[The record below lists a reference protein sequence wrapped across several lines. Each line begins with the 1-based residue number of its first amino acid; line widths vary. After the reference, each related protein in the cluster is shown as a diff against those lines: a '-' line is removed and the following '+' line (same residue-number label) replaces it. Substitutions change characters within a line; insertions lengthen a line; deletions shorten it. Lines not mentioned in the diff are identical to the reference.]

1 MADTSETR
9 LLQIGVMNS
18 YVYCYVEIFVDFL
31 LFKTKRYR
39 DLEIIVSSFDS
50 WVWYAFVFFSL

>member
-1 MADTSETR
+1 MADTSEAR

-39 DLEIIVSSFDS
+39 GLEIIVSSFDS
-50 WVWYAFVFFSL
+50 WV

>member
-18 YVYCYVEIFVDFL
+18 YVYCYVEIFVDVL
-31 LFKTKRYR
+31 LFKTKKYR
-39 DLEIIVSSFDS
+39 GFKIIISSFDS

>member
-1 MADTSETR
+1 MADTSEAR

-39 DLEIIVSSFDS
+39 GLEIIVSSFDS

>member
-9 LLQIGVMNS
+9 FLQIDVMSS
-18 YVYCYVEIFVDFL
+18 YVYCYVEIFADFL
-31 LFKTKRYR
+31 LFKAKKYQG
-39 DLEIIVSSFDS
+39 LEIIVSSFDS

>member
-31 LFKTKRYR
+31 LFKTKWYR
-39 DLEIIVSSFDS
+39 GLEIIVSSFDS